1 MGYSKPELEV
11 ASWTVPKVGSGS
23 TQPPPDHSLMSE
35 LKKESQQCARVTLN
49 PTKVAKAY
57 KAATGKCTLL
67 RHLFI
72 LQGGKMCFSK
82 VPVTQCG
89 PSCKS
94 QDSKMTVKTVEF
106 TCMPTGRQAEFYLDK
121 VVQGKLIPELKNME
135 TSFSSQMPQPSHCV
149 HALVLPS
156 GESKKLIFS
165 CTLNLPPK
173 TSFEQQDTR
182 QCYPQNTKIFF
193 LNSSFCLFT
202 KI

>member
-1 MGYSKPELEV
+1 MGLMKNKVAGLCGSFQKTISSTGSHGATVTGSLSCVYSKPELEV

-23 TQPPPDHSLMSE
+23 GSVSIPAPLMSE

-67 RHLFI
+67 RHFAI
-72 LQGGKMCFSK
+72 QQGGKMCFSK

-106 TCMPTGRQAEFYLDK
+106 TCLPAGRQAVFYLNE
-121 VVQGKLIPELKNME
+121 VMQGELIPELKNME
-135 TSFSSQMPQPSHCV
+135 TSFSTQMPQPSHCV
-149 HALVLPS
+149 HALV
-156 GESKKLIFS
+156 
-165 CTLNLPPK
+165 
-173 TSFEQQDTR
+173 
-182 QCYPQNTKIFF
+182 
-193 LNSSFCLFT
+193 SS
-202 KI
+202 IRGI